1 MSLDLR
7 LLGAV
12 TRMAERSDI
21 ESSIAHQS
29 SGDINSSDEIGESM
43 T

>member
-1 MSLDLR
+1 MALDLS
-7 LLGAV
+7 LFGAV
-12 TRMAERSDI
+12 TRMAERRDF

-29 SGDINSSDEIGESM
+29 SDDVNSGDEIGGSM

>member
-1 MSLDLR
+1 MALDLR

-12 TRMAERSDI
+12 TRMAERRDF
-21 ESSIAHQS
+21 ESSD
-29 SGDINSSDEIGESM
+29 DINSSDEIGESM